1 MKNQRVRASI
11 NFSMRWLAAFALLLP
26 ATLNFSVLAAQKMKP
41 EELVAKHLA
50 AIGADA
56 DRSAVKNIV
65 IAGTSLLTLTSPG
78 KGQNSGEVVLF
89 SEGEMNMVGIKFYNP
104 DYPHDKFG
112 FDGTKMTVS
121 YIKPGIRSTLGDF
134 IYNRDFFLKQGLFG
148 GTLSTSWPLLNLAN
162 REVKME
168 YGGTSKIKDKTVHE
182 LKYTPRKGADMKI
195 SMFFDAET
203 FQHVRTEYKQTV
215 SGQLGGVTD
224 RGGRTTSGIDT
235 DKGGQRDLHYKLVEE
250 FSEFKKEGK
259 LTLPHV
265 YKIGLTMERQNGNAY
280 IAEWELKLVRF
291 AFNQQLDPK
300 FFDAI
305 AAN

>member
-1 MKNQRVRASI
+1 MNNKRVRASI
-11 NFSMRWLAAFALLLP
+11 NFSMRWLAALAILLP
-26 ATLNFSVLAAQKMKP
+26 ATLNFSALAAQKMKP
-41 EELVAKHLA
+41 EDVVAKHLA

-56 DRSAVKNIV
+56 DRAAVKNIV

-89 SEGEMNMVGIKFYNP
+89 SEGQMNMVGIKFYNP

-148 GTLSTSWPLLNLAN
+148 GTLSTSWPLLNMAS
-162 REVKME
+162 REAKME
-168 YGGTSKIKDKTVHE
+168 YGGTSKIKDRLVHE
-182 LKYTPRKGADMKI
+182 LKYSPRKGADMRI

-203 FQHVRTEYKQTV
+203 FHHVRTEYKQTV
-215 SGQLGGVTD
+215 SGQLGG
-224 RGGRTTSGIDT
+224 TTNRASSGAEG
-235 DKGGQRDLHYKLVEE
+235 DKSGQRDLHYRLVED
-250 FSEFKKEGK
+250 FSDFKKEGK
-259 LTLPHV
+259 LTLPHT
-265 YKIGLTMERQNGNAY
+265 YKIGLSLERQNGNSY

-291 AFNQQLDPK
+291 SFNQQLEPS